1 MEGAGESEMLS
12 TIDLSPLIGTEIRVD
27 RETLLKGS
35 AAAEIRRLLEARG
48 VLVFREIKLSDD
60 EQIAFT
66 RTLGEPANQA
76 GKGLLY
82 KITLDA
88 KENSMAEYLKGTFYW
103 HIDSTTSDIPA
114 RASLLSARRLSP
126 VGGETDWANTYA
138 AYDELPESEKK
149 AIENL
154 RVVHD
159 QESAQRMTSPE
170 PTYAELKGWHKFPSK
185 THPLVWRHKSG
196 RKSLVLGATAFFVE
210 GMSLRDS
217 SELLCRLREW
227 ATQPR
232 FVYRHKWSMGDLVIW
247 DNTGTM
253 HRVTPY
259 LPDSGRMM
267 HRTELVGE
275 ERLA

>member
-1 MEGAGESEMLS
+1 MLS
-12 TIDLSPLIGTEIRVD
+12 TIDLNPLIGTEIRVD
-27 RETLLKGS
+27 REILLKGS
-35 AAAEIRRLLEARG
+35 AAAEIRQLLEARG
-48 VLVFREIKLSDD
+48 VLVFREIKFSDE

-88 KENSMAEYLKGTFYW
+88 KENTMAEYLKGTFYW

-126 VGGETDWANTYA
+126 LGGETDWANTYA

-149 AIENL
+149 AIEHL

-159 QESAQRMTSPE
+159 QEASQRMTNPE
-170 PTYAELKGWHKFPSK
+170 PTYAELKGWHKFPAK

-196 RKSLVLGATAFFVE
+196 RKSLVLGSTTFFVE
-210 GMSLRDS
+210 GMSLREG

-232 FVYRHKWSMGDLVIW
+232 FIYRHKWSVGDLVIW

-275 ERLA
+275 ERFA